1 MSIHLPQIKQLKNL
15 LQVGSDEQI
24 LSAVEK
30 VNPSDIATL
39 FSELNPDQIRKLVDY
54 LFAIK
59 KAGKTLKELPE
70 FMLPDILE
78 LVDEAKL
85 PTILDRLEPD
95 DAAYLLSKLP
105 EPRWQGVLEKTDSK
119 KRIQVEKLLIYPK
132 DSAGS
137 VMNPHFFSV
146 PVESTAEEALRTLQS
161 YPDKEGIFYV
171 YIIDRKRLVGVL
183 PLRNLVISMPQT
195 EVRKIMKTDLIMI
208 EATQDQ
214 EVVAQLVSQYNLLAI
229 PVVNENRELL
239 GVITV
244 DDVIDIFEE
253 EATEDIYN
261 MVGLSEVDRAFT
273 SVAIKTRKR
282 LPWTLLNLATAF
294 LAAGVVSFFEGAI
307 GKLALLAVY
316 MPIVAGLGG
325 NSGTQSL
332 VVITRS
338 MALGE
343 LQLAKASQA
352 ILKEVLTGLSIGL
365 AAGLVG
371 GLASY
376 FINGKP
382 FLGVILFLAMVINLF
397 VAGLMGALVPVTFK
411 WFKLDPAVGS
421 SVVLTTMTD
430 CTGFFVFLGL
440 SQIFIEKLL

>member
-1 MSIHLPQIKQLKNL
+1 MSIHFPQIKQIKNL

-30 VNPSDIATL
+30 VDPSDIATL

-85 PTILDRLEPD
+85 PTIMERLEPD

-105 EPRWQGVLEKTDSK
+105 ESRWQGILEKTESK
-119 KRIQVEKLLIYPK
+119 KRVQVEKLLIYPK

-137 VMNPHFFSV
+137 VMNPHFFSI
-146 PVESTAEEALRTLQS
+146 PVESTVAEALKALQA
-161 YPDKEGIFYV
+161 YPDKEGVFYV
-171 YIIDRKRLVGVL
+171 YIVDGKRLVGVL
-183 PLRNLVISMPQT
+183 PLRNLVISTSET
-195 EVRKIMKTDLIMI
+195 EVRKIMKTALVMI

-214 EVVAQLVSQYNLLAI
+214 ELVAQLVSQYNLLAL

-261 MVGLSEVDRAFT
+261 MAGLSEVDRAFT
-273 SVAIKTRKR
+273 PVSVKAKKR

-294 LAAGVVSFFEGAI
+294 LAAGVVSFFEGTI
-307 GKLALLAVY
+307 SKMALLAVY

-325 NSGTQSL
+325 NCGTQSL

-343 LQLAKASQA
+343 LQLTKAYQA
-352 ILKEVLTGLSIGL
+352 ILKEVLTGLLIGL

-371 GLASY
+371 ALVSY
-376 FINGKP
+376 LINGKP
-382 FLGVILFLAMVINLF
+382 LLGLILFLAMVVNLF

-421 SVVLTTMTD
+421 SVILTTMTD

-440 SQIFIEKLL
+440 SQLFIDKLV